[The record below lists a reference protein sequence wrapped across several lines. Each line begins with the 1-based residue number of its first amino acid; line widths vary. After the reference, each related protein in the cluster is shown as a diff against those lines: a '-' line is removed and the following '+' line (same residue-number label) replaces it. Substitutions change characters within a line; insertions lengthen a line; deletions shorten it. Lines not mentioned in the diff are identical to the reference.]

1 MATGRRIAPV
11 LSAVIAA
18 AAIALLPPS
27 PAHAGGSCDLNDIL
41 NALQNTLNTISSAN
55 CAGVT
60 ADPALW
66 APVGVA
72 AGVMAGVS
80 QSQQFCQDVQNAQN
94 QLTNLQGDGNSL
106 VTQLGNLGIDASF
119 LSSILDAMS
128 SAADALAIVQCA
140 CGLSNN
146 ITQVGG
152 DLGACVEDALCD
164 LQNAAHQ
171 LDPGL
176 FGSCSGSIDNVP
188 TNCTQNPCN
197 AQTGACDPNLAGN
210 AIIRCPSGDD
220 APPVSQSNDPSGNG
234 TIVSVVEGA
243 SASGTVTVE
252 SCICP
257 APMIGTW
264 VNNSGYAQWSNIVS
278 DPACQ
283 VFVCTCPQGSTLAS
297 NSGAGQYVCICQNT
311 GQPAQAGPSQFN
323 PDGVACPLPLTGP
336 VCPQGQVALGQNC
349 VPACTANEV
358 RTPAGV
364 CCNPNQ
370 VSSCGICCPAGMQP
384 DLQNGTCAPYPPTQ

>member
-1 MATGRRIAPV
+1 MTNGRRFAAV

-18 AAIALLPPS
+18 VAVILIPPG
-27 PAHAGGSCDLNDIL
+27 PARAGGSCDLNDIW
-41 NALQNTLNTISSAN
+41 NALQNTLSTISSAS

-80 QSQQFCQDVQNAQN
+80 QSQQFCQDVQSAQN
-94 QLTNLQGDGNSL
+94 QLTNVQGDGNSL
-106 VTQLGNLGIDASF
+106 VTQLGNLGVDASF

-152 DLGACVEDALCD
+152 DLGACVTDALCD
-164 LQNAAHQ
+164 LQNLAHQ

-210 AIIRCPSGDD
+210 AIIRCPAGDD
-220 APPVSQSNDPSGNG
+220 APSPSQSVSGNG
-234 TIVSVVEGA
+234 TIISVVEGA
-243 SASGTVTVE
+243 SASGTITVE

-257 APMIGTW
+257 APMTVTW

-283 VFVCTCPQGSTLAS
+283 VFVCACPKGTTQAS
-297 NSGAGQYVCICQNT
+297 NTGAGQYVCICPN
-311 GQPAQAGPSQFN
+311 GQPAQSGPSQYN
-323 PDGVACPLPLTGP
+323 PDGLVCPPSLTGP

-358 RTPAGV
+358 RTPQGA

-370 VSSCGICCPAGMQP
+370 VASCGMCCPAGMVP
-384 DLQNGTCAPYPPTQ
+384 NPSNGTCMPNQITQ

>member
-1 MATGRRIAPV
+1 M
-11 LSAVIAA
+11 
-18 AAIALLPPS
+18 PPS
-27 PAHAGGSCDLNDIL
+27 PARAGGSCDLNDIW

-164 LQNAAHQ
+164 LQNWRTSSIRGCSARAAARSTMFR
-171 LDPGL
+171 P
-176 FGSCSGSIDNVP
+176 IARRIRATP
-188 TNCTQNPCN
+188 R
-197 AQTGACDPNLAGN
+197 LAL
-210 AIIRCPSGDD
+210 AIPIWPATPS
-220 APPVSQSNDPSGNG
+220 
-234 TIVSVVEGA
+234 
-243 SASGTVTVE
+243 SAVQRAT
-252 SCICP
+252 
-257 APMIGTW
+257 
-264 VNNSGYAQWSNIVS
+264 
-278 DPACQ
+278 
-283 VFVCTCPQGSTLAS
+283 
-297 NSGAGQYVCICQNT
+297 
-311 GQPAQAGPSQFN
+311 
-323 PDGVACPLPLTGP
+323 
-336 VCPQGQVALGQNC
+336 
-349 VPACTANEV
+349 
-358 RTPAGV
+358 TPRRRR
-364 CCNPNQ
+364 
-370 VSSCGICCPAGMQP
+370 SR
-384 DLQNGTCAPYPPTQ
+384 